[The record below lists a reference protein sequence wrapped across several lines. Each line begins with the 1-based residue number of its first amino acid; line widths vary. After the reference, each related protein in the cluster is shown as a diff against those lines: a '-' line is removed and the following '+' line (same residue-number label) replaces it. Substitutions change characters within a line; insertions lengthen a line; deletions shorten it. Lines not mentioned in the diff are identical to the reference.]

1 MQEGRVNVVKLKGP
15 HAALVRELVGCGI
28 PVMGHLGY
36 TPQSVHSFGGPRVQ
50 GRLPEA
56 AEALVKSALELQEAG
71 ACSLVLEAVPTAVA
85 KRVTESLSTPTIG
98 IGAGP
103 FCDGQVLV
111 ISDLLGLGT
120 RNLKRVPRFVK
131 QYANLDTTIA
141 DAVSRFLQEVKV
153 GSFPDAGHSYN

>member
-1 MQEGRVNVVKLKGP
+1 
-15 HAALVRELVGCGI
+15 
-28 PVMGHLGY
+28 
-36 TPQSVHSFGGPRVQ
+36 
-50 GRLPEA
+50 
-56 AEALVKSALELQEAG
+56 LQEAG

-85 KRVTESLSTPTIG
+85 KHVTESLSIPTIG

-111 ISDLLGLGT
+111 ISDLLALGR

-131 QYANLDTTIA
+131 QYADLDTTIA
-141 DAVSRFLQEVKV
+141 DAVGRFLQEVEV